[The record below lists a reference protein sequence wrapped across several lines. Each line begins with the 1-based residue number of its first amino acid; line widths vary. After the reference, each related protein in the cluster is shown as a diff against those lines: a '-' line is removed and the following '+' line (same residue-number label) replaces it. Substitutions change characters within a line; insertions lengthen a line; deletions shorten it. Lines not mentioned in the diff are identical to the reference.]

1 MLDRIAGV
9 TWSRPKLVLAT
20 VAAIA
25 LLAAGVGHD
34 VEHHLK
40 AAGFTD
46 SASESE
52 RATKLL
58 RDSVGYDPNPGIV
71 LLVRA
76 RDGGRLDVRSPA
88 VRREVAR
95 ISARLAQAKHMGR
108 VGNPLESPRAD
119 RQLIARDGRSVVISG
134 HL

>member
-9 TWSRPKLVLAT
+9 TWRRPKLVLA
-20 VAAIA
+20 VVGVLG

-34 VEHHLK
+34 VEKHLK

-58 RDSVGYDPNPGIV
+58 RESVGYDPNPGIV

-76 RDGGRLDVRSPA
+76 RDGGRLDLRSPA
-88 VRREVAR
+88 VRREVRR
-95 ISARLAQAKHMGR
+95 ISDQLAKARYVAR
-108 VGNPLESPRAD
+108 VVNP
-119 RQLIARDGRSVVISG
+119 
-134 HL
+134 